1 MCLSEKKLLKSRG
14 KVSKRCFLH
23 HGESDIERQK
33 RESMSPNQWTLNKI
47 RLTVGKFEL
56 EYQACNLVERVKK
69 DCEAIK
75 CQMRTEISSKCNDL
89 QSGEFFVESLLASK
103 NSTLL

>member
-1 MCLSEKKLLKSRG
+1 MT
-14 KVSKRCFLH
+14 V
-23 HGESDIERQK
+23 
-33 RESMSPNQWTLNKI
+33 
-47 RLTVGKFEL
+47 TVGKFEL